1 MAIERR
7 ELVPLSVDVA
17 LGDTQRPTARRGFR
31 WSTLLGRGAFYL
43 VAIILSAAFIGP
55 FLFTVTT
62 SFKAPNEIY
71 VFPPR
76 FFPSQW
82 LWSNY
87 PQAWT
92 QAPFALFFTNTI
104 IITLLAMTGQIVSA
118 TLVAYGF
125 ARFRFPG
132 RDALF
137 LLVISTLIL
146 PEEAVIIPTFLMFKA
161 VGWLDTWFPLIVPA
175 YFGGG
180 AFSIFLLRQ
189 FFLTLPREMDEA
201 AEIDGASSR
210 RILWTIVVPLS
221 KPAMA
226 TLAIFS
232 FIGHWNSFFLPL
244 IYLNTT
250 SKFTI
255 SLGLSYYQNVAT
267 AGGPATE
274 QLLMAAACTATL
286 PIIVVFFVFQRQFVQ
301 GIVLSGIKG

>member
-1 MAIERR
+1 MATERSESVQLDVRTAPR
-7 ELVPLSVDVA
+7 EISPS
-17 LGDTQRPTARRGFR
+17 TARRG
-31 WSTLLGRGAFYL
+31 SLGSAVIAKASIYL
-43 VAIILSAAFIGP
+43 MAIILAAVFMGP
-55 FLFTVTT
+55 FLFAFTT
-62 SFKAPNEIY
+62 SFKAPSEIY
-71 VFPPR
+71 IFPPR
-76 FFPSQW
+76 FFPAKW
-82 LWSNY
+82 LWTNY
-87 PQAWT
+87 VQAWT
-92 QAPFALFFTNTI
+92 QAPFGLFFTNTL
-104 IITLLAMTGQIVSA
+104 IITLLAMTGQIASA

-161 VGWLDTWFPLIVPA
+161 VGWLDTWFPLIVPF

-189 FFLTLPREMDEA
+189 FFLTLPRDMDEA
-201 AEIDGASSR
+201 AEIDGASSLR
-210 RILWTIVVPLS
+210 VLWAIVVPLS

-232 FIGHWNSFFLPL
+232 FIGNWNSFFQPL

-250 SKFTI
+250 DKFTI

-274 QLLMAAACTATL
+274 QLLMAAACMATL
-286 PIIVVFFVFQRQFVQ
+286 PIIVIFFVFQRQFVQ

>member
-7 ELVPLSVDVA
+7 ESVRLD
-17 LGDTQRPTARRGFR
+17 ARAESREVYRATTRQNFPI
-31 WSTLLGRGAFYL
+31 STVFKRVAFYL
-43 VAIILSAAFIGP
+43 LAIVLAAAFMGP

-82 LWSNY
+82 LWRNY
-87 PQAWT
+87 IQAWT
-92 QAPFALFFTNTI
+92 QAPFALFFSNTI
-104 IITLLAMTGQIVSA
+104 IITLLAMAGQIVSA

-189 FFLTLPREMDEA
+189 FFLTLPRQMDEA
-201 AEIDGASSR
+201 AEIDGASSW

-232 FIGHWNSFFLPL
+232 FIGNWNNFFQPL
-244 IYLNTT
+244 IYLNSTN
-250 SKFTI
+250 KFTI
-255 SLGLSYYQNVAT
+255 SLGLSFYQNVAT
-267 AGGPATE
+267 AGGPSTE